1 LGYAESSRCG
11 GWAYDDDDDDDDV
24 VVMKGVQL
32 VMSAGPVAVE
42 AETQMRED
50 DVRTNK
56 SGEVES
62 T

>member
-11 GWAYDDDDDDDDV
+11 GWAYDDDDDV

-32 VMSAGPVAVE
+32 VMSAGPVAAE

-50 DVRTNK
+50 DVRANK

>member
-11 GWAYDDDDDDDDV
+11 GWAYDDDV

-32 VMSAGPVAVE
+32 VMSAGPVAAE

-50 DVRTNK
+50 DVRANK